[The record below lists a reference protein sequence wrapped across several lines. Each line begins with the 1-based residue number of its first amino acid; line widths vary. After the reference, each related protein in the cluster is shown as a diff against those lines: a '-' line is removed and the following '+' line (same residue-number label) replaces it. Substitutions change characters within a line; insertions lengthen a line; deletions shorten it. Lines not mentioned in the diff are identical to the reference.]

1 METDVKPEGEV
12 HEILKQYEEDFKN
25 YLRCVRELTIDG
37 TAVNPKRV
45 KVIDGEGRLDLSAPL
60 FKERSAVT
68 VRAAG
73 YPDLSF
79 EAARR

>member
-1 METDVKPEGEV
+1 MGKDIVDKGGRLVPAGG
-12 HEILKQYEEDFKN
+12 EEDFKN

-37 TAVNPKRV
+37 KTVNPK
-45 KVIDGEGRLDLSAPL
+45 KTKAIDGEGRLDLSAPL